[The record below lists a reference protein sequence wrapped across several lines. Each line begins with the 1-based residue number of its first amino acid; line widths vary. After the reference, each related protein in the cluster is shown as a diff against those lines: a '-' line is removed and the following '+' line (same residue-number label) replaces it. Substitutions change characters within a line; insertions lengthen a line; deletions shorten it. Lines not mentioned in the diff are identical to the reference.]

1 MSAEEE
7 VNAIAEGSS
16 EPGSGKN
23 SARNK
28 QKKRKKKFLA
38 NVKGFGK
45 RGQYGH
51 GAHLEGDEWSYFIN
65 ILDVIKKGFDSLD
78 DKGTQSPNST
88 LKPRLILFDFVVNM
102 ANNVLEQTV
111 DKEVRT
117 SSNQV
122 ACTIVETLLPFTSA
136 ENFERFQ
143 TKFAEGFR
151 PICSDKFASH
161 ILQKLVS
168 LSMLRAVGSAGNT
181 DAESSEPQAKKRKT
195 VSLVPSEREYN
206 SSTEFSEEHKAKC
219 AEFVVKV
226 SKFLLNNLEDF
237 VWDTYGNH
245 VMRTCFDSLTGIYQ
259 VKKSFITNEAA
270 EKASPNDKRY
280 DVPEEWIE
288 VLREYANRLQAWPQF
303 PDFPYNELSSGLMQ
317 SLCVALYTRDKSILK
332 SLGKRLLKDAFAPK
346 ATESADGESKDEV
359 KHEVK
364 DEEMETKEAAEDEEN
379 GEEVDKDLP
388 SVFTSESS
396 ARCLE
401 ALIEVAGQ
409 KLFTQIYLQLFFGR
423 LPKLA
428 LLRLSNFSV
437 QKLLDH
443 VSVKEDF
450 EAIFDELEASIED
463 LLQVGHTGV
472 VSGIGQ
478 ACLRLSAK
486 QGPFMKAIQTALDC
500 LQPKE
505 KADKFALLTLKLKP
519 YSVAIADKSNFVHI
533 HGAVILQTMLK
544 FNKPIKL
551 VQSILDM
558 KNSELVEI
566 FCSPKGSHVV
576 DAFMESQFVGEKSRE
591 KLIRHMSGC
600 YLDLAISKNG
610 SWAVEKFF
618 NATVG
623 SLKSN
628 IVKELAEKQN
638 QLNSTPSGR
647 FLNTKF
653 CVDKYRLSAEQ
664 WKAAMNKGS
673 KAEKLFKEI
682 L

>member
-23 SARNK
+23 SLRNK

-78 DKGTQSPNST
+78 DKGKHSSDSNP
-88 LKPRLILFDFVVNM
+88 KPHLIPLDFAVNM

-143 TKFAEGFR
+143 AKFAEGFR

-168 LSMLRAVGSAGNT
+168 LSMLRAVGT
-181 DAESSEPQAKKRKT
+181 DPAAESSEPQAKKRKT

-206 SSTEFSEEHKAKC
+206 SSAEFSEEHKAKC

-288 VLREYANRLQAWPQF
+288 VLREYANRLLAWPQF
-303 PDFPYNELSSGLMQ
+303 PDFPYSELSSGLLQ
-317 SLCVALYTRDKSILK
+317 SLGVALYTRDKSLLK
-332 SLGKRLLKDAFAPK
+332 NLGKRLLKDAFAPK
-346 ATESADGESKDEV
+346 ATESAADESKDEV
-359 KHEVK
+359 KDEVK
-364 DEEMETKEAAEDEEN
+364 DEDMEAAED
-379 GEEVDKDLP
+379 EEVDKDLP

-401 ALIEVAGQ
+401 ALLEVAGP

-450 EAIFDELEASIED
+450 EAIFDELEPSIES

-472 VSGIGQ
+472 VSAIGQ

-610 SWAVEKFF
+610 SWAVERFF